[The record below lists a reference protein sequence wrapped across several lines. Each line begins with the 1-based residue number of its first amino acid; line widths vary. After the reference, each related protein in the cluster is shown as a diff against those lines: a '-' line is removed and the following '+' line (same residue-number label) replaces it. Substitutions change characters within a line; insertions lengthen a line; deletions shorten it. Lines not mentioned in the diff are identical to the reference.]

1 MLVFTLL
8 SLVCLVS
15 ANPDHH
21 GDGHEENCVDISKYS
36 DILYEESTHDVC
48 TYRVS
53 SVCSKSTSSACV
65 SIPIEK
71 CTVVGYAN
79 CQAETFTELLHDDMG
94 ETQSFIPKK
103 CYQSGEETLVE
114 YHKTPVCEPVTK
126 EQCDSKWVVNEFGEK
141 VWAGNENCQQVTW
154 EDCKLVDVPK
164 PITVPTYTCT
174 DDAAISYSV
183 PSIKTVEVTGRKT
196 RCAPSAY
203 PVCETTFENACVETE
218 VEECSDVIE
227 PACFG
232 STFSRIPYQT
242 YDHRLKCII
251 AE

>member
-8 SLVCLVS
+8 SLACLVS

-21 GDGHEENCVDISKYS
+21 GDGHEENCVDISRYS

-48 TYRVS
+48 TYRVAS
-53 SVCSKSTSSACV
+53 ACSKSMSSACV

-79 CQAETFTELLHDDMG
+79 CQAETFTELLRDDMG

-103 CYQSGEETLVE
+103 CHQSGEETLVE

-141 VWAGNENCQQVTW
+141 VWAGNENCKDVTW
-154 EDCKLVDVPK
+154 EDCKLESIPH
-164 PITVPTYTCT
+164 PIVVPTYTCQDKAVIQYT
-174 DDAAISYSV
+174 KPTFSEIDVTAYTAKCQAAAFADCSTNYV
-183 PSIKTVEVTGRKT
+183 QE
-196 RCAPSAY
+196 
-203 PVCETTFENACVETE
+203 CVELE
-218 VEECSDVIE
+218 YEECTDSFEEV
-227 PACFG
+227 CFG
-232 STFSRIPYQT
+232 AMTFRIPFQE
-242 YDHRLKCII
+242 YDHRLKCIQ
-251 AE
+251 

>member
-21 GDGHEENCVDISKYS
+21 GDGHEENCVDISRYS

-48 TYRVS
+48 TYRVA

-79 CQAETFTELLHDDMG
+79 CQAETFTELLRDDMG

-103 CYQSGEETLVE
+103 CHQSGEETLVE

-154 EDCKLVDVPK
+154 EDCKLVDVQT
-164 PITVPTYTCT
+164 PISVPQYTCT
-174 DDAAISYSV
+174 DLPAVTYTLPSYAE
-183 PSIKTVEVTGRKT
+183 VEVTGYRT
-196 RCAPSAY
+196 ECVPAA
-203 PVCETTFENACVETE
+203 NAACQTNYVQECTDLE
-218 VEECSDVIE
+218 YEECQDIIE
-227 PACFG
+227 PLCFNQMMVQ
-232 STFSRIPYQT
+232 IPYQT
-242 YDHRLKCII
+242 YDHRLKCIS
-251 AE
+251 EH

>member
-1 MLVFTLL
+1 MHALALLL
-8 SLVCLVS
+8 SCSLVS
-15 ANPDHH
+15 AFPGGNHH
-21 GDGHEENCVDISKYS
+21 GDGHESNCVDISVYG
-36 DILYEESTHDVC
+36 DLQYNETVADVC
-48 TYRVS
+48 TYKKIRHCETRNNQACAS
-53 SVCSKSTSSACV
+53 IPLTTCSASANAACV
-65 SIPIEK
+65 NTPFSQ
-71 CTVVGYAN
+71 TVREDSTEQLSFVGKE
-79 CQAETFTELLHDDMG
+79 CFE
-94 ETQSFIPKK
+94 
-103 CYQSGEETLVE
+103 SGSETLIE
-114 YHKTPVCEPVTK
+114 YHQKPVCTTVTK

-154 EDCKLVDVPK
+154 DDCKLVDVPT

-232 STFSRIPYQT
+232 STFFRIPYQT
-242 YDHRLKCII
+242 YDHRLKCIQ
-251 AE
+251 